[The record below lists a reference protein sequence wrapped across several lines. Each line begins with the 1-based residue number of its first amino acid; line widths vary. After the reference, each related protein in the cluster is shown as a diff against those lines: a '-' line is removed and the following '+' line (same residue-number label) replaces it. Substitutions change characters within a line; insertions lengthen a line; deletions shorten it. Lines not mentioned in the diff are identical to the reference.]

1 MSGSSFLCCNCCC
14 LKVTTRTPV
23 KTLCHMTRTIHALDP
38 AEAQLSPAEEHGEE
52 VLADNNMELVPE
64 EPEFIR
70 IPLSPDPKVTHCP
83 EVLDLFL
90 NFTKI

>member
-1 MSGSSFLCCNCCC
+1 
-14 LKVTTRTPV
+14 
-23 KTLCHMTRTIHALDP
+23 MTRTIHALDP
-38 AEAQLSPAEEHGEE
+38 AEAELSPAEEE
-52 VLADNNMELVPE
+52 VLADNGMELVPE

-83 EVLDLFL
+83 KVLDLFL

>member
-1 MSGSSFLCCNCCC
+1 
-14 LKVTTRTPV
+14 
-23 KTLCHMTRTIHALDP
+23 
-38 AEAQLSPAEEHGEE
+38 
-52 VLADNNMELVPE
+52 MELVPE

-83 EVLDLFL
+83 KVFDLFL